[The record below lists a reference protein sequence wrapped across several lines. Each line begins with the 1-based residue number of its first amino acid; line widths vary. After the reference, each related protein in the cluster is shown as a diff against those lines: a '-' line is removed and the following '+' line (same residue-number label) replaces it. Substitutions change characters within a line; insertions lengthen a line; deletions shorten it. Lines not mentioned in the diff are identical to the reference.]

1 MEMKAA
7 MRVFLVDDHP
17 AVRQGLALLLGQ
29 ARHAVCG
36 EAGGRAEYLER
47 IGESGAQV
55 ALVDLS
61 LGEESGL
68 ALLEDLRRRGIPAL
82 IYSMHEDAETIERA
96 FAAGAGGYVTKREVS
111 GVLLDALAEV
121 AAGRRYVSPRAGRS
135 LVERVAPGGDV
146 RGAAQGGS
154 QSVAQSLDG
163 LSEREGQILE
173 LLGRGESTPDIAAA
187 LSISA
192 RTVESYCARI
202 MDKLGLGGMKAL
214 KKHAIQRTK

>member
-1 MEMKAA
+1 MEMKAG

-29 ARHAVCG
+29 ARHTVCG
-36 EAGGRAEYLER
+36 EADGRAGYLER
-47 IGESGAQV
+47 IGASGAHV

-111 GVLLDALAEV
+111 AVLLDALAEV
-121 AAGRRYVSPRAGRS
+121 ASGRRYVSPRAGRS

-146 RGAAQGGS
+146 LGAA

-173 LLGRGESTPDIAAA
+173 LLGRGESNPDIAAA

-202 MDKLGLGGMKAL
+202 MDKLGLNGMKAL
-214 KKHAIQRTK
+214 KKHAIQRMK

>member
-1 MEMKAA
+1 MTPG

-29 ARHAVCG
+29 ERHTVCG
-36 EAGGRAEYLER
+36 EAGGKAEFLER
-47 IGESGAQV
+47 VGASGAQI

-68 ALLEDLRRRGIPAL
+68 ALLEELRRRGIPAL

-111 GVLLDALAEV
+111 SVLLDALAEV
-121 AAGRRYVSPRAGRS
+121 AAGGRYVSPRAGRS
-135 LVERVAPGGDV
+135 LVERGAPGGAGQDA
-146 RGAAQGGS
+146 GA
-154 QSVAQSLDG
+154 
-163 LSEREGQILE
+163 LSEREGQILG
-173 LLGRGESTPDIAAA
+173 LLGRGESAADIAAA

-202 MDKLGLGGMKAL
+202 MDKLGLSGMKAL
-214 KKHAIQRTK
+214 KKHAIQRMK

>member
-1 MEMKAA
+1 MNAA

-29 ARHAVCG
+29 ARHTVCG
-36 EAGGRAEYLER
+36 EADGRAGYLER
-47 IGESGAQV
+47 IGASGAQV

-68 ALLEDLRRRGIPAL
+68 ALLDDLRRRGIPAL

-111 GVLLDALAEV
+111 AVLLDALAEV

-135 LVERVAPGGDV
+135 LVDRVAPGGDV
-146 RGAAQGGS
+146 RGAAQS
-154 QSVAQSLDG
+154 ADG

-202 MDKLGLGGMKAL
+202 
-214 KKHAIQRTK
+214 